1 MCANTYILAL
11 SYALRACDN
20 TFFIAK
26 KKKKKLVFL
35 FYI

>member
-11 SYALRACDN
+11 SHALRACDK

-26 KKKKKLVFL
+26 KKKKIVFL